1 MEKRIGAALGFLA
14 FTVAAVSGAM
24 VGNPII
30 PVIKRAIVAL
40 FAFYLLGRALGW
52 LAEQVLGEREEAL
65 NRELDEAVQAAGRLE
80 DRAEAASAANRAEA
94 AGAEQ
99 GLAAETAGAGAEP

>member
-24 VGNPII
+24 VGNPIV
-30 PVIKRAIVAL
+30 PVLKRAMVAL

-52 LAEQVLGEREEAL
+52 LAEQVLAEREEAL
-65 NRELDEAVQAAGRLE
+65 NRELDEVVQAAGRPE
-80 DRAEAASAANRAEA
+80 DRGEAVSAANRAEA
-94 AGAEQ
+94 VGPER
-99 GLAAETAGAGAEP
+99 GLAAEAVGAGARP

>member
-24 VGNPII
+24 VGNPSIS
-30 PVIKRAIVAL
+30 VLKRAIVAL

-52 LAEQVLGEREEAL
+52 LAEQVLAEREETL
-65 NRELDEAVQAAGRLE
+65 NRELDQEVQAAARPKDEG
-80 DRAEAASAANRAEA
+80 EAAPTTNPIEAVGPEQDTPGETVGVGAN
-94 AGAEQ
+94 
-99 GLAAETAGAGAEP
+99 P